1 MSGGYDSRF
10 LFFRANSHSGNIREF
25 LLGYRALSCMGA
37 VFILLTLP
45 CSNYPKITPTDKI
58 RNINNALDID
68 NVQNKNVRVE
78 KMLKSLLPGRI
89 NKW

>member
-1 MSGGYDSRF
+1 
-10 LFFRANSHSGNIREF
+10 
-25 LLGYRALSCMGA
+25 MGA